1 MFEQNDNNNDVKT
14 LLEKDTT
21 ASVNKPWNKLE
32 KNIKIKLLNA
42 YANDFCTANS
52 DNSENSEILKK
63 YFINC
68 IAQNRL
74 TKITD
79 VIYNKETM
87 KITDI
92 PGLYYNN
99 TNHNF
104 SIRNSGKKSI
114 LSSLTPKKN
123 KTKRNNEKDTKKLN

>member
-1 MFEQNDNNNDVKT
+1 MFEQNDNNDEAKA

-21 ASVNKPWNKLE
+21 ASVNKSWNKLE
-32 KNIKIKLLNA
+32 KNIKIKLLND
-42 YANDFCTANS
+42 YAHDFCGAKC
-52 DNSENSEILKK
+52 DNSEILKK

-99 TNHNF
+99 NNHNF
-104 SIRNSGKKSI
+104 SIRNDGKKSM

-123 KTKRNNEKDTKKLN
+123 KTKRNNEKEAKN

>member
-1 MFEQNDNNNDVKT
+1 MFEQNDNNDEVKT

-21 ASVNKPWNKLE
+21 ASVNKSWNKLE
-32 KNIKIKLLNA
+32 KNIKIKLLND
-42 YANDFCTANS
+42 YANDFCAE
-52 DNSENSEILKK
+52 NSENSEILKK

-99 TNHNF
+99 NNHNF
-104 SIRNSGKKSI
+104 SIRNGGKKSI

-123 KTKRNNEKDTKKLN
+123 KTKRDNEKEAKN